1 MPPTHPA
8 ATAEPG
14 SEAETEAEVG
24 VETAVDTEDSVL
36 RERLRAWLAAE
47 TGDPQ
52 VAVTA
57 PTRTSMGFSRENWF
71 FDASWWTADGVRREA
86 RLVARRDPA
95 GSVLDSDRTIEAA
108 VLAAL
113 HGTNVP
119 VPKLHWIDLDGTR
132 AGRPTLVMDRMPGVC
147 EPFVLAGP
155 LPEDERVSVA
165 GRFCDALAAIHQL
178 DPTAPGIADVLSDPG
193 PAAAHAAVDH
203 WEAELRKARLGPEP
217 ELEYVLAWL
226 RTTAPRNTGTTT
238 LVHGDFKPGN
248 MLIQEGR
255 VTAVL
260 DWETVHL
267 GDPLEDVGWVTN
279 PLRAREH
286 LVPGR
291 WEREDLIAGW
301 EKRTGRV
308 ADRVA
313 VRWWNVLANLKLTV
327 LVLAGQKALLDGRYD
342 RITQTPVTLTR
353 LLFELI
359 RSHERASDERVSH
372 ERGNGASA

>member
-1 MPPTHPA
+1 MLSTHSA
-8 ATAEPG
+8 AESDTR
-14 SEAETEAEVG
+14 TEAGE
-24 VETAVDTEDSVL
+24 L
-36 RERLRAWLAAE
+36 RERLRIWLADE
-47 TGDPQ
+47 TGDPH
-52 VAVTA
+52 VAVTV
-57 PTRTSMGFSRENWF
+57 PTRTTMGFSRENWF
-71 FDASWWTADGVRREA
+71 FDASWTAAGERRDV

-95 GSVLDSDRTIEAA
+95 GSVLDSDRAVEAA
-108 VLAAL
+108 LLAAL
-113 HGTNVP
+113 HGTRVP
-119 VPKLHWIDLDGTR
+119 VPALHWVDLSGAR
-132 AGRPTLVMDRMPGVC
+132 AGRSTLVMDRMPGDC
-147 EPFVLAGP
+147 RPFVLAGP
-155 LPEDERVSVA
+155 LPEDERVALA
-165 GRFCDALAAIHQL
+165 GRFCDELAAIHGL
-178 DPTAPGIADVLSDPG
+178 DVTAPGVADVLPDPG
-193 PAAAHAAVDH
+193 RGAAHTAVDH
-203 WEAELRKARLGPEP
+203 WEAELRKAQLGPEP

-226 RTTAPRNTGTTT
+226 RTTAPANTGSTT

-248 MLIQEGR
+248 LLIRDGR

-260 DWETVHL
+260 DWETAHL

-301 EKRTGRV
+301 ERRTGRA
-308 ADRVA
+308 ADRAA

-359 RSHERASDERVSH
+359 RTHEH
-372 ERGNGASA
+372 ESGGSA